1 MAASTVATK
10 ATCPKS
16 APSHATWTM
25 LSARTTAR
33 WVTSATTATPASPT
47 SAATVA
53 RRVTA
58 TRSARADLFV
68 HFHGSRP
75 VRSLPTISS
84 FTSDVLRPLHAL
96 PMCGDLFVHF
106 IASSLA
112 GVPVLYSARPTNGLG
127 VTPIGHPSFL
137 SRIQKSP
144 SESSHWSFRLST
156 SIHLELA
163 GMQLLAQWMI
173 TSAAGQGSS
182 HRRRS
187 ARGRRSDLCCLSGKA
202 HPDNRLLID
211 WR

>member
-1 MAASTVATK
+1 
-10 ATCPKS
+10 
-16 APSHATWTM
+16 M
-25 LSARTTAR
+25 LSARNAAR
-33 WVTSATTATPASPT
+33 WVTSPFGHDCPDREPDVCQEAHRYKECGSRSLRPLPWRATCSLT
-47 SAATVA
+47 SD
-53 RRVTA
+53 
-58 TRSARADLFV
+58 DLFV
-68 HFHGSRP
+68 HFRCAATS
-75 VRSLPTISS
+75 SL
-84 FTSDVLRPLHAL
+84 L
-96 PMCGDLFVHF
+96 PMCSDLFVHF

-144 SESSHWSFRLST
+144 SEGSHWSFRLST
-156 SIHLELA
+156 SLHLELA
-163 GMQLLAQWMI
+163 GTQLLAQWMI